1 MTFIQLGDRPVKILA
16 SLALSVLLVS
26 VAVAQPPAAGPNAR
40 TRITGTLIAI
50 SADGLKVRDATGQ
63 EVSLGVAPNVT
74 VVATRP
80 VAKDSIK
87 PGDFVASAN
96 LSQTDGVGRSIEM
109 RLFEPGSRA
118 GEGNRPMTQAGAAPG
133 QMMTN
138 ATVTKVAQTQ
148 AGLELDVQYP
158 GGVRHLIVPADVTI
172 IGSYPVDPSTLK
184 AGMPLTATASRGAD
198 GGLLAT
204 RVQIAAAPPAAP

>member
-1 MTFIQLGDRPVKILA
+1 VKIFA
-16 SLALSVLLVS
+16 SFVLALLLG
-26 VAVAQPPAAGPNAR
+26 AAAMAQPPATSGSTSPNAR

-50 SADGLKVRDATGQ
+50 SSDGLKVRDASGQ

-74 VVATRP
+74 VVAARP
-80 VAKDSIK
+80 VARDSIK

-96 LSQTDGVGRSIEM
+96 LSQAEGIGRSIEM

-118 GEGNRPMTQAGAAPG
+118 GEGNRPMTQPGAAPG

-138 ATVTKVAQTQ
+138 ATVTKVAQTN

-158 GGVRHLIVPADVTI
+158 GGVRHLVVPSEVTI
-172 IGSYPVDPSTLK
+172 MGSYPVDPASLK
-184 AGMPLTATASRGAD
+184 PGVAVIATATRDAD
-198 GGLLAT
+198 GVLRAT
-204 RVQIAAAPPAAP
+204 RVQIAAAPPAAR